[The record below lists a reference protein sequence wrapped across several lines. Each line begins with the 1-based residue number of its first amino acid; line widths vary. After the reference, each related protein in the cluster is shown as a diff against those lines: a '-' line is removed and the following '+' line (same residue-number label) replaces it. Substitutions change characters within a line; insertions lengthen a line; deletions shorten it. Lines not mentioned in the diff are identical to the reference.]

1 MRDYPDSRQR
11 PTSSTHNSS
20 DLPIDLYGFHNSQ
33 IGNQNSAYTS
43 PLSGSNPTLS
53 TAKSLPDILRIGSP
67 VIERGGNPY
76 NNFDN
81 TQPSLGRP
89 QSAFQATRPTQPAT
103 RRLSQPAE
111 FGTTLPTAYE
121 IPQAPAPPILPTA
134 AALNTDFDYGRRP
147 STRVGE
153 GLSRSTSR
161 VGSANKKILDRFKSF
176 RSPNLSRPT
185 SLLRRGEYGRIDE
198 QDESFQ
204 KHLGT
209 VTDADDAVISDPLG
223 YDISSFDGPLGAS
236 NGPIGLQNLPR
247 PLTPHATKDRELRQA
262 GLAAEYHQLEAGGI
276 LTGGLG
282 GGLAPAK
289 VAVNVPNGAHLVAR
303 NYSVRETG
311 QRAAKER
318 GEIVAIAEGVDL
330 SSFGNEGSGLGIQTD
345 HDPGSA
351 KPLTKT
357 TDQSYY
363 FPPDPEMPNWRPVS
377 MGWPYITGLVVVA
390 IALAAGTEYLFRVS
404 TKPGGLIKFK
414 RPQEVSVWDYFCWK
428 YLPTIVAVSYGILWQ
443 IVDFEVKRLE
453 PYYQLSKPTGALAA
467 ESLNLDY
474 LTFWAYLTPF
484 KAMRYRQWAVV
495 SSSVASVLASSVVP
509 TLQSASMNLTPE
521 PEKRRDNEFKYVRMD
536 HVWSRLLTTSLVV
549 IAALGILLLFQLRRK
564 SGLLGDPKG
573 IAGVAAMANKSH
585 ILMDFKG
592 LDTKKHDAIHERLK
606 HRRYILHKSS
616 LWQGEYIK
624 HSTEAID
631 ARKVENPH
639 PLMLR
644 LRAGVPFIA
653 FLLAFIAFIPSL
665 MFTKMN
671 VVAQKL
677 PWLPTAIATIV
688 QLIWSTLDCDVR
700 MIEPFYILSLRGALS
715 KTLTLDYSGDPWGY
729 MPLKAIKNGHFLVA
743 LVGFGSVLT
752 QVLTVCVSSF
762 GVKGSEFFP
771 KDHNGTLP
779 DDTKDVNQADNR
791 YNGQETFKSFWVSFA
806 LALSIL
812 LILCISAALVYFLRR
827 HPFLPRQP
835 GTIASV
841 LAFIHQSKMLYD
853 FVDTEKYTDVTQMT
867 RHLERVGKSYGLGW
881 FRGRDGEIHCGVDEE
896 PLLARYTHGK
906 DYSDVV
912 DPWAG
917 NWAQY

>member
-1 MRDYPDSRQR
+1 M
-11 PTSSTHNSS
+11 
-20 DLPIDLYGFHNSQ
+20 
-33 IGNQNSAYTS
+33 
-43 PLSGSNPTLS
+43 
-53 TAKSLPDILRIGSP
+53 
-67 VIERGGNPY
+67 IE
-76 NNFDN
+76 
-81 TQPSLGRP
+81 
-89 QSAFQATRPTQPAT
+89 
-103 RRLSQPAE
+103 
-111 FGTTLPTAYE
+111 
-121 IPQAPAPPILPTA
+121 
-134 AALNTDFDYGRRP
+134 
-147 STRVGE
+147 
-153 GLSRSTSR
+153 
-161 VGSANKKILDRFKSF
+161 
-176 RSPNLSRPT
+176 
-185 SLLRRGEYGRIDE
+185 E
-198 QDESFQ
+198 QDEGFQ
-204 KHLGT
+204 KYSDS
-209 VTDADDAVISDPLG
+209 VTDTDDVSFSGPPS
-223 YDISSFDGPLGAS
+223 YDISSFDGPFGAS
-236 NGPIGLQNLPR
+236 HKPIGLQNLPP
-247 PLTPHATKDRELRQA
+247 PLTPHAAKDREMRQA

-282 GGLAPAK
+282 GGLTPAK
-289 VAVNVPNGAHLVAR
+289 IAVNIPDGAQLPDIDSRPKSFRHRKDVAR
-303 NYSVRETG
+303 NFSVRETG

-330 SSFGNEGSGLGIQTD
+330 SSIGNEGTGLGTRTD
-345 HDPGSA
+345 SGFRS
-351 KPLTKT
+351 TES

-390 IALAAGTEYLFRVS
+390 IALAAGTEVLFRVS
-404 TKPGGLIKFK
+404 TKPDGLIKFK

-428 YLPTIVAVSYGILWQ
+428 YLPTIVAVSYGVLWQ

-467 ESLNLDY
+467 ESLNMDY

-484 KAMRYRQWAVV
+484 KAFKYRQWAVV
-495 SSSVASVLASSVVP
+495 SSSVASVLASALVP
-509 TLQSASMNLTPE
+509 TLQSASMNLTPK
-521 PEKRRDNEFKYVRMD
+521 PEKRKDDEFKYVRMD
-536 HVWSRLLTTSLVV
+536 HVWSRFLTATLVI
-549 IAALGILLLFQLRRK
+549 IAFLGVLLLFQLRRK

-573 IAGVAAMANKSH
+573 IAGIAAMANKSH

-592 LDTKKHDAIHERLK
+592 CDTKKHEAIHERLK

-631 ARKVENPH
+631 ARKIENPH

-644 LRAGVPFIA
+644 LRAGVPFIT
-653 FLLAFIAFIPSL
+653 FLVAFIAFIPSL

-671 VVAQKL
+671 VIAQKL

-700 MIEPFYILSLRGALS
+700 MIEPFYILSLGRAPS

-771 KDHNGTLP
+771 KDHH
-779 DDTKDVNQADNR
+779 DAHDVKPGENR
-791 YNGQETFKSFWVSFA
+791 YNGQETFKSFWVSFS
-806 LALSIL
+806 LALCIL
-812 LILCISAALVYFLRR
+812 LILCFSASLVYFRRR
-827 HPFLPRQP
+827 HAFLPRQP

-853 FVDTEKYTDVTQMT
+853 FVGTEEYKDVTEMT
-867 RHLERVGKSYGLGW
+867 RYLEGVGKRYGLGW
-881 FRGRDGEIHCGVDEE
+881 FRGRDGEIHCGVDQE
-896 PLLARYTHGK
+896 PLLASYSHGK
-906 DYSDVV
+906 HYSDVV
-912 DPWAG
+912 DPWG
-917 NWAQY
+917 SDWAHY

>member
-1 MRDYPDSRQR
+1 M
-11 PTSSTHNSS
+11 N
-20 DLPIDLYGFHNSQ
+20 LYGFNNGQ
-33 IGNQNSAYTS
+33 IGNGSSAYTS
-43 PLSGSNPTLS
+43 PLSDSKPTLS
-53 TAKSLPDILRIGSP
+53 TARSLPDVLRIGSP
-67 VIERGGNPY
+67 VTERGHNPY
-76 NNFDN
+76 NHLGNI
-81 TQPSLGRP
+81 QRPLGRP
-89 QSAFQATRPTQPAT
+89 QSAFQPTRSTQPAI
-103 RRLSQPAE
+103 RPLSQPAG
-111 FGTTLPTAYE
+111 FVATLPTAYE
-121 IPQAPAPPILPTA
+121 IPQAPAPPTLPSV
-134 AALNTDFDYGRRP
+134 AALNSDFDHVRRP
-147 STRVGE
+147 STRMGE

-161 VGSANKKILDRFKSF
+161 LGSANKKIYNGLKSL
-176 RSPNLSRPT
+176 RSSNISRPT
-185 SLLRRGEYGRIDE
+185 SLLHRGEYDMIVE
-198 QDESFQ
+198 QDEGLQ
-204 KHLGT
+204 KHRET
-209 VTDADDAVISDPLG
+209 ATDTDEAGFSGPLG
-223 YDISSFDGPLGAS
+223 YDISTFDGPLGAS
-236 NGPIGLQNLPR
+236 DTPIGLQTLP
-247 PLTPHATKDRELRQA
+247 PSLTSHAAKDREMRQA
-262 GLAAEYHQLEAGGI
+262 GLAAEYHQLEAGGV

-282 GGLAPAK
+282 GGLTPSK
-289 VAVNVPNGAHLVAR
+289 VAVNLPKGAQLAVGESRSRSVRHR
-303 NYSVRETG
+303 KDMSRSYTVRETG
-311 QRAAKER
+311 QRAARER
-318 GEIVAIAEGVDL
+318 GEIVAVDL
-330 SSFGNEGSGLGIQTD
+330 SSFDNEGLGLGVQTE

-351 KPLTKT
+351 KPLTES

-377 MGWPYITGLVVVA
+377 MGWPYITALVVVA

-404 TKPGGLIKFK
+404 TKPDGLIKFK

-453 PYYQLSKPTGALAA
+453 PYYQLSKPTGALAV
-467 ESLNLDY
+467 ESLNMDY

-495 SSSVASVLASSVVP
+495 SSSVASVLASSIVP

-521 PEKRRDNEFKYVRMD
+521 PEKRKDYEFKYVRMD
-536 HVWSRLLTTSLVV
+536 HVWSRLLTASLLV
-549 IAALGILLLFQLRRK
+549 IAVLGILLLFQLRRK

-592 LDTKKHDAIHERLK
+592 LDTKTHEAIHERLK

-631 ARKVENPH
+631 KRKVENPH

-644 LRAGVPFIA
+644 LRAGVPFIT
-653 FLLAFIAFIPSL
+653 FLVAFIAFIPSL

-700 MIEPFYILSLRGALS
+700 MIEPFYILSLRGAPS

-771 KDHNGTLP
+771 KDHNGTVP
-779 DDTKDVNQADNR
+779 DVSKDVDQADNR
-791 YNGQETFKSFWVSFA
+791 YNGQETFKSFWVSFS

-812 LILCISAALVYFLRR
+812 LILCISAFLVYFRRR
-827 HPFLPRQP
+827 HAFLPRQP

-906 DYSDVV
+906 DYGDVV
-912 DPWAG
+912 DPWG
-917 NWAQY
+917 SNWGVY